1 MCRLY
6 KSRTGK
12 RLYIRE
18 KAASMFLDV
27 LVLFLDKQKKAPG
40 GGEGGGCAGSGLLA
54 CFACFMMI
62 CNDRWVDILGWMHS
76 LQEGSLFGL
85 I

>member
-40 GGEGGGCAGSGLLA
+40 GGRGGAVLEAACLLA
-54 CFACFMMI
+54 LRA
-62 CNDRWVDILGWMHS
+62 L
-76 LQEGSLFGL
+76 
-85 I
+85 